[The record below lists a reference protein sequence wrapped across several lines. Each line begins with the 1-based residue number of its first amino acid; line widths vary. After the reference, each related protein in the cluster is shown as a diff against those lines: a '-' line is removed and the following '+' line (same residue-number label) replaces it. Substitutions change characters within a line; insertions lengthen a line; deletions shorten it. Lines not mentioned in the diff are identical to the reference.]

1 MSAPHK
7 SPFTVMVDPAPALDA
22 ARRLAQTLPKQV
34 SSMDLRKGKAL
45 NDEMIRFDEEL
56 ERT

>member
-1 MSAPHK
+1 
-7 SPFTVMVDPAPALDA
+7 MVDPSSALDA

-45 NDEMIRFDEEL
+45 NDEMARFDAEIEAAS
-56 ERT
+56 

>member
-1 MSAPHK
+1 
-7 SPFTVMVDPAPALDA
+7 MVDPAPALDS

-45 NDEMIRFDEEL
+45 NDEMVRFDEEL

>member
-7 SPFTVMVDPAPALDA
+7 SPFNFMVDPAPALDA

-45 NDEMIRFDEEL
+45 NDEMVRFDEEL